1 MSSSHSICLGI
12 NYRTTPVELRERLAF
27 PAATVPTALE
37 DIRKLPGFE
46 ESVVIS
52 TCNRVEL
59 YGAHLHQ
66 NHEAAHAALLDYLI
80 KHFKLQPEQAEA
92 LVCYRLSAVET
103 ARHLFRVVSGLDS
116 MVLGETEIF
125 GQVKAAYK
133 VALESGTTGR
143 ELNRLF
149 QRAFNVGKMVREKTA
164 IQRGSTS
171 VGAVA
176 VDLAGK
182 MFDLKTCRV
191 MLIGAGEMARVC
203 AQSLLSRG
211 AQSVIVSNRS
221 YERAVELASEFNG
234 KALTFDQWEHSLHEV
249 DIIISSTSAPHFVV
263 KPEMIEKVMRGRRGH
278 PLFLI
283 DIAVPRDIDPAVNDL
298 EDVYVYDIDALSA
311 IAEEGRRERQRQ
323 LSICEKIID
332 EQLEKFGRSS
342 APPSATGEAPSFS
355 TP

>member
-1 MSSSHSICLGI
+1 MSASRSICLGI

-27 PAATVPTALE
+27 PAATVPLALE
-37 DIRKLPGFE
+37 GIRKLPGFE

-59 YGAHLHQ
+59 YAAHC
-66 NHEAAHAALLDYLI
+66 HEHHEEAHAALLDYLI
-80 KHFKLQPEQAEA
+80 KHFELQPEQAEA
-92 LVCYRLSAVET
+92 LVCYRLSAAET
-103 ARHLFRVVSGLDS
+103 ARHIFRVVSGLDS

-133 VALESGTTGR
+133 VALDAGATGR

-182 MFDLKTCRV
+182 LFDLKTCRV

-211 AQSVIVSNRS
+211 AQSVIVSNRNH
-221 YERAVELASEFNG
+221 ERALELAAEFKG
-234 KALTFDQWEHSLHEV
+234 KAITFDQWENSLHEV

-263 KPEMIEKVMRGRRGH
+263 TPQIVRKAMETRRGH
-278 PLFLI
+278 YLFLI
-283 DIAVPRDIDPAVNDL
+283 DIAVPRDIDPAVNEI
-298 EDVYVYDIDALSA
+298 EDVFLYDIDALSA
-311 IAEEGRRERQRQ
+311 IADEGRRERQRQ
-323 LSICEKIID
+323 LAICEKIIE
-332 EQLEKFGRSS
+332 EQIEKFGRTS
-342 APPSATGEAPSFS
+342 APPTTGEAPSYS

>member
-1 MSSSHSICLGI
+1 MQSICLGI

-27 PAATVPTALE
+27 PEGKVAEAVE
-37 DIRKLPGFE
+37 EIRKLPGFA
-46 ESVVIS
+46 ESVIIS

-59 YGAHLHQ
+59 Y
-66 NHEAAHAALLDYLI
+66 AAHSHEHADAAHQALLNYLVQYF
-80 KHFKLQPEQAEA
+80 HLQPDQAEA
-92 LVCYRLSAVET
+92 LVCYRLAAEET
-103 ARHLFRVVSGLDS
+103 ARHLFQVVSGLDS

-125 GQVKAAYK
+125 GQVKQAYK
-133 VALESGTTGR
+133 LALATGTTGR

-149 QRAFNVGKMVREKTA
+149 QRAFNVGKLVREKTA

-221 YERAVELASEFNG
+221 HERAVELAAEFNG
-234 KALTFDQWEHSLHEV
+234 KALKFDEWEHALHEV

-263 KPEMIEKVMRGRRGH
+263 RPDMIEKVMRGRRGH

-283 DIAVPRDIDPAVNDL
+283 DIAVPRDIDPSVNDI

-311 IAEEGRRERQRQ
+311 IAEEGRRERMRQ
-323 LSICEKIID
+323 LTLCNRIID
-332 EQLEKFGRSS
+332 EQLEKFGRASAHPSS
-342 APPSATGEAPSFS
+342 GEAPTLS